1 MCQLVF
7 IYSISY
13 LDQPNTAH
21 MKRTLTALLL
31 LVGLSTYAQKE
42 ISPNKWIKLFNGKDL
57 KDWDIK
63 ITGHELNDNF
73 ANTFRVDSGMLK
85 VGYEGY
91 DEFREQYGHIFYKKN
106 FSAYLV
112 VVEYRFTGDQVK
124 GGPGWAYRNS
134 GVMLHGQTAA
144 SMTKDQDFP
153 ISLEEQLLG
162 GNGTDPRSTA
172 NLCTPGTNVVMNGKL
187 IKDHCISST
196 SKTYP
201 GDGWVH
207 VEALV
212 LRDSVIKHI
221 VEGDTVIVYNKPQV
235 GGGNVGHANPSLLQE
250 GKLLSEG
257 SISLQSES
265 HPVAFR
271 KVELFDLSSY
281 VNDPAKLN
289 KILHLLQ
296 QRDRSKKK
304 GE

>member
-1 MCQLVF
+1 
-7 IYSISY
+7 
-13 LDQPNTAH
+13 
-21 MKRTLTALLL
+21 MKKTLTALLL
-31 LVGLSTYAQKE
+31 LAGLSTYAQKE
-42 ISPNKWIKLFNGKDL
+42 ISPDKWIKLFNGKDL

-63 ITGHELNDNF
+63 IRGHELNDNF

-85 VGYEGY
+85 VSYDGY

-124 GGPGWAYRNS
+124 GGPGWAFRNS
-134 GVMLHGQTAA
+134 GIMLHGQTAA

-162 GNGTDPRSTA
+162 GNGKDPRSTA

-196 SKTYP
+196 SKTYH
-201 GDGWVH
+201 GDRWVRA
-207 VEALV
+207 EALV

-235 GGGNVGHANPSLLQE
+235 GGGSVSNADPALLEE
-250 GKLLSEG
+250 GRLLTEG

-271 KVELFDLSSY
+271 KVELFDLSPY
-281 VNDPAKLN
+281 INDPVKLN

-304 GE
+304 KG

>member
-1 MCQLVF
+1 
-7 IYSISY
+7 
-13 LDQPNTAH
+13 
-21 MKRTLTALLL
+21 MKKTLTALLL
-31 LVGLSTYAQKE
+31 LAGLSTYAQKE
-42 ISPNKWIKLFNGKDL
+42 ISPDKWIKLFNGKDL

-63 ITGHELNDNF
+63 IRGHELNDNF

-85 VGYEGY
+85 VSYDEY

-124 GGPGWAYRNS
+124 GGPGWAFRNS
-134 GVMLHGQTAA
+134 GIMLHGQTAA

-162 GNGTDPRSTA
+162 GNGKDPRSTA

-196 SKTYP
+196 SKTYH
-201 GDGWVH
+201 GDRWVRA
-207 VEALV
+207 EALV

-235 GGGNVGHANPSLLQE
+235 GGGSVSNADPALLEE
-250 GKLLSEG
+250 GRLLTEG

-271 KVELFDLSSY
+271 KVELFDLSPY
-281 VNDPAKLN
+281 INDPVKLN

-304 GE
+304 KG

>member
-1 MCQLVF
+1 
-7 IYSISY
+7 
-13 LDQPNTAH
+13 
-21 MKRTLTALLL
+21 MKKALTALLL
-31 LVGLSTYAQKE
+31 LAGLHSAAQKE
-42 ISPNKWIKLFNGKDL
+42 VAPNKWLKLFNGKDL
-57 KDWDIK
+57 KDWDVK

-73 ANTFRVDSGMLK
+73 GNTFRVDSGMMK
-85 VGYEGY
+85 VSYDHY
-91 DEFREQYGHIFYKKN
+91 DEFNEQYGHIFYKKN

-112 VVEYRFTGDQVK
+112 VVEYKFTGEQVK

-144 SMTKDQDFP
+144 SMTKDQNFP

-207 VEALV
+207 AEALV

-235 GGGNVGHANPSLLQE
+235 GGGAVSHAQPSLLQE
-250 GKLLSEG
+250 GRLLTEG

-271 KVELFDLSSY
+271 KVELFDLSPY
-281 VNDPAKLN
+281 INDPVKLN

-296 QRDRSKKK
+296 NRAGAKKAK
-304 GE
+304 